1 MKLQSRLALTV
12 AAAAAIAIFVMGSAF
27 WVLSARQQRESIDD
41 SLLAAVQQ
49 PRQLLRESEPGAGR
63 PGRGLEGVFGNASAA
78 DDRVFTRVRVT
89 SALGEVVID
98 QGLPEVDIP
107 INPVI
112 TTVKID
118 GDRFRMASAR
128 FGVQDR
134 VGVVQIAR
142 NVEDIEDGLG
152 RLRRQ
157 ILFGGVLGV
166 GLAAMLGALVAS
178 RLTAPI
184 LEVSAAAKAM
194 ASRQDI
200 PSRITVERTDE
211 VGDLANSFNQ
221 MLSALE
227 VSRDQQRRLVADA
240 SHELRTPLTSLR
252 LKIDLLDRTPGLADE
267 QRQELLAGA
276 ASELERLTDL
286 VAELVDLASD
296 PTMTDEQPEAQR
308 LVDVV
313 EETVEVRRRSSGRVI
328 TVDVVGESQ
337 THEIR
342 ARMVGRAVSNLL
354 DNAIKYSP
362 AEEDVRV
369 VVDGSRIEVHD
380 RGEGI
385 PDADLPHVFDRFF
398 RSPEARTR
406 PGNGIGLAIVQRV
419 ADLHGGE
426 TWARNADPSGETHRG
441 AVVGFSVST
450 GK

>member
-49 PRQLLRESEPGAGR
+49 PRQLLRGSEPGAGR
-63 PGRGLEGVFGNASAA
+63 PGRGLEGVFGDGSAA

-89 SALGEVVID
+89 SAFGEVVVD

-107 INPVI
+107 LNPVI
-112 TTVKID
+112 TTVEID
-118 GDRFRMASAR
+118 GERFRMASAR
-128 FGVQDR
+128 FGAQDR

-142 NVEDIEDGLG
+142 NVEDIEDGLA

-157 ILFGGVLGV
+157 ILFGGLLGV
-166 GLAAMLGALVAS
+166 GLAALLGALVAS

-184 LEVSAAAKAM
+184 LEVSSAAKAM

-200 PSRITVERTDE
+200 PSRITVDRTDE

-221 MLSALE
+221 MLTALE

-252 LKIDLLDRTPGLADE
+252 LKIDLLDRTPGLAE
-267 QRQELLAGA
+267 GQRQELLSGA

-296 PTMTDEQPEAQR
+296 PTMTDEKSEAR
-308 LVDVV
+308 MLVDVV
-313 EETVEVRRRSSGRVI
+313 EETVEVRRRSSGRTI
-328 TVDVVGESQ
+328 TVDVVGEPQ

-342 ARMVGRAVSNLL
+342 AQMVGRAVSNLL
-354 DNAIKYSP
+354 DNAVKYSP
-362 AEEDVRV
+362 EDKQVRV

-426 TWARNADPSGETHRG
+426 TWARNADPNGEGENG
-441 AVVGFSVST
+441 AIVGFSVSA